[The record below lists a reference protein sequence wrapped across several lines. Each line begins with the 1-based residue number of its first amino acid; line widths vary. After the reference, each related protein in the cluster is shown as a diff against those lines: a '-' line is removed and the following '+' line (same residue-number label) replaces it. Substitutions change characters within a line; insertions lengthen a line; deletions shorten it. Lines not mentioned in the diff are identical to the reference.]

1 MTRHQQPLDYA
12 PDDNPWDR
20 AHVIPD
26 LDTGP
31 GWREWAAGA
40 LIVLA
45 IALAIFFAGW
55 FAHANAMEQTAICI
69 EGCP

>member
-12 PDDNPWDR
+12 PDDDPWES

-26 LDTGP
+26 LDTGLD
-31 GWREWAAGA
+31 WRGRA
-40 LIVLA
+40 A
-45 IALAIFFAGW
+45 IALALFLAVGLIGYFAYV
-55 FAHANAMEQTAICI
+55 NAVEQTKTCM